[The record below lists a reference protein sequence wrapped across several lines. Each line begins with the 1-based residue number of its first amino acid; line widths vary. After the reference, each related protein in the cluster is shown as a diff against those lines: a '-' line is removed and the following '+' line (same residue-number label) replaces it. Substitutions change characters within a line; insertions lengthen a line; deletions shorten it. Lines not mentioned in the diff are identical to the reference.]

1 MEESEKSLF
10 NTFEGSF
17 VNREIGKGVAIPG
30 QLGHTAHKS
39 QVCVTFNDKNFLA
52 RASIHEG
59 RAIVRRLICQLI
71 GQCLEWPSGHSLAA
85 TLPGTQTL
93 TSVSLQNVSPE
104 KSLI

>member
-17 VNREIGKGVAIPG
+17 VNREIGKGVDTWPAAWY
-30 QLGHTAHKS
+30 TTHK
-39 QVCVTFNDKNFLA
+39 CVTFNDKNFLA

-85 TLPGTQTL
+85 TLPVTL
-93 TSVSLQNVSPE
+93 TSVSLQIVPPK

>member
-30 QLGHTAHKS
+30 QLAGLGTQYK
-39 QVCVTFNDKNFLA
+39 CVTFNDKNFLA

-71 GQCLEWPSGHSLAA
+71 GQCLEWPSGRSLAA
-85 TLPGTQTL
+85 TLPGNRTL
-93 TSVSLQNVSPE
+93 TSVSLQIVSPE